1 MSARDE
7 LAELIVNR
15 DEFDGAD
22 AWCLSGWGWLDE
34 DWLPA
39 TVLYEPEEGE

>member
-22 AWCLSGWGWLDE
+22 AILAAGWRP
-34 DWLPA
+34 PA
-39 TVLYEPEEGE
+39 RAALVAARKVAARHE